1 MAELKRELQ
10 ENRALLTS
18 LMGESSDFI
27 FRGFMLSSGQEAA
40 LLYIDG
46 MVDKQTVQDNLLTA
60 LLEYSSS
67 EELTVQSV
75 KNRILAFGEVAVTQ
89 AAEDALDRLL
99 AGGVLLLLN
108 GSGEGIVVS
117 APGVK
122 ERSISESK
130 TQSIVKGPQDA
141 FTEAIRTNTALVRKR
156 IKDIRLRLVSMQ
168 IGEKTKT
175 DVSVMYL
182 EGVADPKIFSRIID
196 RLRAL
201 KKDRILEGEY
211 LEELISEEKRRTVF
225 PVIFNSDRPDVISGG
240 VLEGKVAIFID
251 GTPFVLLAP
260 ALFTDFIQSAE
271 DYYQPALFSSLIRI
285 LRYVSLFI
293 SMFAPA
299 VYIAL
304 TTFHQDMLPTQ
315 LLLSLAAQREGI
327 PFPAFL
333 EALLMEIT
341 FEILREAGIRMPRTI
356 GQAVSIVGTIVV
368 GQAAVEAAIVSPAM
382 VIVVAITA
390 ISSFVIPTYSMS
402 IPLRM
407 LRFVFMGLAAVLG
420 VYGLTIGAIL
430 LTVHLSS
437 LHSFGVPYLRPIA
450 PFNKEE
456 QSDAVLRFPFHKKT
470 N

>member
-1 MAELKRELQ
+1 MAELKRDLQ

-46 MVDKQTVQDNLLTA
+46 LVDKQTVQDNLLTA
-60 LLEYSSS
+60 LLEYNSS

-89 AAEDALDRLL
+89 TAEDALDRLL

-156 IKDIRLRLVSMQ
+156 IKDIRLRLVNMQ

-182 EGVADPKIFSRIID
+182 EGVADPKILSRIID

-211 LEELISEEKRRTVF
+211 LEELITEEKRRTIF

-299 VYIAL
+299 IYIAL

-382 VIVVAITA
+382 VIVVSITA
-390 ISSFVIPTYSMS
+390 IASFVIPAYSMS